1 MRPWLAILV
10 LLAFSRVGT
19 SAETPLYVIVN
30 AKNPA
35 TKVDRQTVSD
45 LFLKKRTRWS
55 DDLSAQPVDLGQKSD
70 TRAKFSRSVLGRD
83 VASVRRYWAKLVFS
97 GRGVPPPELAS
108 DADVIKYV
116 TEHTGGVGYV
126 SSASALTGVKVVE
139 VK

>member
-1 MRPWLAILV
+1 MRPWFAIV
-10 LLAFSRVGT
+10 ILLAFSRVGA
-19 SAETPLYVIVN
+19 SADAPLYVIVN

-35 TKVDRQTVSD
+35 TKVDREVISD

-55 DDLSAQPVDLGQKSD
+55 DDLSAQPVDLVQKSD
-70 TRAKFSRSVLGRD
+70 TRAKFSRIVLGRD

-97 GRGVPPPELAS
+97 GRGVPPPELPT

-116 TEHTGGVGYV
+116 AEHAGGVGYV
-126 SSASALTGVKVVE
+126 SSASTVVGVKVVE